1 MGLLDKIS
9 GLTVEGPMPSPRHR
23 KSDPRRGKGVF
34 YRVGVG
40 FGPDGF
46 SWEIHQDRIH
56 LRKTNKK
63 RKQAPGGTSS
73 FLPHG
78 QIEVEFLT
86 KRLKYSDTL

>member
-1 MGLLDKIS
+1 M
-9 GLTVEGPMPSPRHR
+9 TSPRHR

-56 LRKTNKK
+56 LRKKETRPK
-63 RKQAPGGTSS
+63 
-73 FLPHG
+73 
-78 QIEVEFLT
+78 
-86 KRLKYSDTL
+86 

>member
-63 RKQAPGGTSS
+63 GNKPQ
-73 FLPHG
+73 
-78 QIEVEFLT
+78 VELLHFFHMA
-86 KRLKYSDTL
+86 KSRWCF